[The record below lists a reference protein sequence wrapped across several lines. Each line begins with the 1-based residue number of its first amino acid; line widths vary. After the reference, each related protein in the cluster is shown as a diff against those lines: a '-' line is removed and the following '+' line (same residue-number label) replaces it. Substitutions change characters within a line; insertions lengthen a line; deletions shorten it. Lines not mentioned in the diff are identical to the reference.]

1 MGARRATRV
10 APSTKSIL
18 QTDTMKLIRT
28 LLDRLSESFVVS
40 GSEKLALATE
50 PSNSPPLRLV
60 SDKALLSAPVDT
72 VTRRSSGHS
81 ISQVDVLDDA
91 VRRSQAWFVSRQDVS
106 EGYWVAELE
115 ADTTLTS
122 EYLMLRRFLD
132 RVDPERERKAV
143 GYLRAMQ
150 LPDGGWPI
158 FYGGPSEISASVKA
172 YFALKLSGVS
182 ADEPCMLRARDRIL
196 AMGGVVC
203 ANVFTKITLALFDQ
217 YDWKGVPS
225 MPPEIML
232 LPKRFYFSIYAISYW
247 SRAVLIPLLVV
258 FAKQPVC
265 RIPREQ
271 GIDEL
276 YLSPRPQIHYRDGP
290 PFNKD
295 QRWFTPHTFFVQL
308 DRLLKLYDQMPL
320 SWLREKALDEAAT
333 WMLEHLKGSGGLGA
347 IYPAMANSIVALRC
361 LGYEV
366 DDPLVQKALREIESL
381 EVYDT
386 ASIDDQRVETLHLQ
400 PCHSP
405 IWDTALLMNTLIET
419 GMPQDHPSLQK
430 AGAYLLSRQTT
441 TVGDWK
447 FSSPNAKP
455 GGWYFQF
462 ENEFYPDVDDSA
474 VVLMALSKVR
484 IGQTPESHA
493 SIRRGMDW
501 VLAMQGSD
509 GGWGAYDKDNNRIVF
524 NYIPFADHHALLD
537 PSTSDLTGRCLEMLA
552 ALGYDQTHPAVGPA
566 LRFLRREQ
574 EADGSWYGR
583 WGVNYIYG
591 TWSVLAG
598 LRAIGVDLS
607 DPAISRA
614 VAWLESKQNPDG
626 GWGESCHSYGDPASS
641 GKGDSTPS
649 QTAWAI
655 MGLMSAGM
663 ADAFSVA
670 RGVQYLL
677 RQQTKEGSW
686 EEVRHTGTGFPRVF
700 YLRYHWYCQYF
711 PLWALAMYR
720 NLRTRGT
727 MRADEVRQQVFASG
741 RHRADH

>member
-1 MGARRATRV
+1 MN
-10 APSTKSIL
+10 
-18 QTDTMKLIRT
+18 LIRAF
-28 LLDRLSESFVVS
+28 LGRLSDSLFVSVPEKF
-40 GSEKLALATE
+40 GSAAELFKA
-50 PSNSPPLRLV
+50 PPLRLV
-60 SDKALLSAPVDT
+60 LDESPLSVPLDIAA
-72 VTRRSSGHS
+72 RRPPSHS
-81 ISQVDVLDDA
+81 VSQVDALDDA
-91 VRRSQAWFVSRQDVS
+91 VRRSQAWFLSRQHES

-122 EYLMLRRFLD
+122 EYILLRRFLN
-132 RVDPERERKAV
+132 RVDPERECKAV
-143 GYLRAMQ
+143 CYLRARQ

-172 YFALKLSGVS
+172 YFALKLSGIS
-182 ADEPCMLRARDRIL
+182 ANEPYMLRARTCIQ
-196 AMGGVVC
+196 AKGGVVS
-203 ANVFTKITLALFDQ
+203 ANVFTKITLALFEQ
-217 YDWKGVPS
+217 YDWNGLPS

-258 FAKQPVC
+258 FANRPVC
-265 RIPREQ
+265 RIPEEQ

-276 YLSPRPQIHYRDGP
+276 YLFPRAQIRYRDVP

-295 QRWFTPHTFFVQL
+295 QRWFTPHNFFVQL
-308 DRLLKLYDQMPL
+308 DGVLKLYDKMPL
-320 SWLREKALDEAAT
+320 SWLRKKALHRAAT
-333 WMLEHLKGSGGLGA
+333 WMLDHIKGSGGLGA

-366 DDPLVQKALREIESL
+366 DDPLVRKAFQEIEAL

-386 ASIDDQRVETLHLQ
+386 LSIGEQRVETLHLQ

-405 IWDTALLMNTLIET
+405 IWDTALLMNALIET
-419 GMPQDHPSLQK
+419 GMSQDHPSLQK
-430 AGAYLLSRQTT
+430 AAAYLASRQTKLA
-441 TVGDWK
+441 GDWK
-447 FSSPNAKP
+447 FSSPNAEP

-462 ENEFYPDVDDSA
+462 ENELYPDVDDSA

-484 IGQTPESHA
+484 MAQATDLQA
-493 SIRRGMDW
+493 SIQRGTNW

-552 ALGYDQTHPAVGPA
+552 ALGYDQTHPAVAPA
-566 LRFLRREQ
+566 LRFLKREQ
-574 EADGSWYGR
+574 ETDGSWYGR

-607 DPAISRA
+607 EPYIRRA
-614 VAWLESKQNPDG
+614 VAWLESKQNSDG
-626 GWGESCHSYGDPASS
+626 GWGESCHSYDDDPEWS
-641 GKGDSTPS
+641 GKKDSTPS

-663 ADAFSVA
+663 TDAFSVA
-670 RGVQYLL
+670 RGIQYLL
-677 RQQTKEGSW
+677 RHQMKDGSW

-720 NLRTRGT
+720 NLRTRGH
-727 MRADEVRQQVFASG
+727 MRADEVRQQVLASG
-741 RHRADH
+741 CHRVDQ

>member
-1 MGARRATRV
+1 MSHPPTVFLR
-10 APSTKSIL
+10 PI
-18 QTDTMKLIRT
+18 QMKLIRT

-40 GSEKLALATE
+40 APEKLELATE
-50 PSNSPPLRLV
+50 TSNIPPLRLISGKPLV
-60 SDKALLSAPVDT
+60 PAPVDSA
-72 VTRRSSGHS
+72 TRRPANHS
-81 ISQVDVLDDA
+81 MSHVDALDDA
-91 VRRSQAWFVSRQDVS
+91 VRRSQAWLLSKQHAS

-115 ADTTLTS
+115 ADTTLTA

-132 RVDPERERKAV
+132 RVDLERERKAV
-143 GYLRAMQ
+143 RYLRAMQ
-150 LPDGGWPI
+150 LTDGGWPI

-172 YFALKLSGVS
+172 YFALKLSGIS
-182 ADEPCMLRARDRIL
+182 ADEPSMLRARDRIL
-196 AMGGVVC
+196 SMGGVVSV
-203 ANVFTKITLALFDQ
+203 NVFTKITLALFEQ
-217 YDWKGVPS
+217 YDWKGIPS

-247 SRAVLIPLLVV
+247 SRTVLIPLLVV
-258 FAKQPVC
+258 FASQPVC

-276 YLSPRPQIHYRDGP
+276 YTAPRSQIHYRDVP

-295 QRWFTPHTFFVQL
+295 QRWFTPHNFFVQL
-308 DRLLKLYDQMPL
+308 DRVLKLYDRMPL
-320 SWLREKALDEAAT
+320 SWLREKAVQRAAA
-333 WMLEHLKGSGGLGA
+333 WMLEHMQGSGGLGA
-347 IYPAMANSIVALRC
+347 IYPAMANSVVALRC
-361 LGYEV
+361 LGYQV
-366 DDPLVQKALREIESL
+366 DDPMVRKALQEIESL

-386 ASIDDQRVETLHLQ
+386 VSIGEQRVEALHLQ

-405 IWDTALLMNTLIET
+405 IWDTALLMNALIET

-430 AGAYLLSRQTT
+430 AGEYLVSRQTK

-447 FSSPNAKP
+447 FSSPDAEP

-484 IGQTPESHA
+484 MAQTAELQE
-493 SIRRGMDW
+493 SIRRGTNW

-552 ALGYDQTHPAVGPA
+552 ALGYDHAHPAVAPA
-566 LRFLRREQ
+566 LRFLKREQ

-598 LRAIGVDLS
+598 LRAIGMDLS
-607 DPAISRA
+607 EPFIRRA
-614 VAWLESKQNPDG
+614 TTWLESKQNSDG
-626 GWGESCHSYGDPASS
+626 GWGESCHSYGDDPVWS

-663 ADAFSVA
+663 TDAISVA

-677 RQQTKEGSW
+677 RHQVKDGSW

-720 NLRTRGT
+720 NLRTRGK
-727 MRADEVRQQVFASG
+727 MRADEVRQHVLASG
-741 RHRADH
+741 CHRDVR

>member
-1 MGARRATRV
+1 LT
-10 APSTKSIL
+10 PSIFSSL
-18 QTDTMKLIRT
+18 QTNKMKLIRT
-28 LLDRLSESFVVS
+28 LLDRLSDSLFVSVPETL
-40 GSEKLALATE
+40 GLATE
-50 PSNSPPLRLV
+50 RSNVPPLRLV
-60 SDKALLSAPVDT
+60 SDKFEPSTSVDAA
-72 VTRRSSGHS
+72 TRRSASHS
-81 ISQVDVLDDA
+81 ISHVDALDDA
-91 VRRSQAWFVSRQDVS
+91 IRRSQAWFLSRQHAS

-115 ADTTLTS
+115 ADTTLTA
-122 EYLMLRRFLD
+122 EYLLLRRFLD
-132 RVDPERERKAV
+132 RVDPERERRA
-143 GYLRAMQ
+143 GRYLRAMQ

-172 YFALKLSGVS
+172 YFALKISGIS
-182 ADEPCMLRARDRIL
+182 ADDPSMLRGRDCIL
-196 AMGGVVC
+196 GMGGVVC
-203 ANVFTKITLALFDQ
+203 ANVFTKITLALFEQ
-217 YDWKGVPS
+217 YDWKGIPS

-258 FAKQPVC
+258 FANQPVC
-265 RIPREQ
+265 RIPQEQ

-276 YLSPRPQIHYRDGP
+276 YVSPRSQIRYRDVP
-290 PFNKD
+290 PFSKD
-295 QRWFTPHTFFVQL
+295 QRWFTPHNFFVQL
-308 DRLLKLYDQMPL
+308 DRVLKLYDRMPL
-320 SWLREKALDEAAT
+320 SWLREKSLHRAAT
-333 WMLEHLKGSGGLGA
+333 WMLEHIKGSGGLGA

-361 LGYEV
+361 LGYQV
-366 DDPLVQKALREIESL
+366 DDPLVRKALHEIESL

-386 ASIDDQRVETLHLQ
+386 ASIGDQRVETLHLQ

-405 IWDTALLMNTLIET
+405 IWDTALLMNALIET
-419 GMPQDHPSLQK
+419 GMPEDHPSLQK
-430 AGAYLLSRQTT
+430 AAAYLVSRQTNT
-441 TVGDWK
+441 IGDWK
-447 FSSPNAKP
+447 FSSPDAEP

-462 ENEFYPDVDDSA
+462 ENELYPDVDDSA

-484 IGQTPESHA
+484 MAQGIDVQA
-493 SIRRGMDW
+493 SIQRGTNW

-552 ALGYDQTHPAVGPA
+552 ALGYDQTHPAVAPA
-566 LRFLRREQ
+566 LRFIKREQ

-598 LRAIGVDLS
+598 LRAIGEDLS
-607 DPAISRA
+607 KPYIRRA

-626 GWGESCHSYGDPASS
+626 GWGESCLSYGDPAWSA
-641 GKGDSTPS
+641 KGDSTPS

-663 ADAFSVA
+663 TDAFSVA
-670 RGVQYLL
+670 RGIQYLL
-677 RQQTKEGSW
+677 RHQMKDGSW

-700 YLRYHWYCQYF
+700 YLRYHWYCRYF

-720 NLRTRGT
+720 NLRTRGK
-727 MRADEVRQQVFASG
+727 MRADEVRQQVLESG
-741 RHRADH
+741 CHRADR

>member
-1 MGARRATRV
+1 
-10 APSTKSIL
+10 
-18 QTDTMKLIRT
+18 MKLIRA
-28 LLDRLSESFVVS
+28 LLDRLSESFLVS
-40 GSEKLALATE
+40 VSEKLELATE
-50 PSNSPPLRLV
+50 PSNNPPLRLV
-60 SDKALLSAPVDT
+60 SDQPLLSVPVDT
-72 VTRRSSGHS
+72 APRRAASHS
-81 ISQVDVLDDA
+81 VSHVDALDDA
-91 VRRSQAWFVSRQDVS
+91 VKRSQAWFVSKQDAS

-122 EYLMLRRFLD
+122 EYLMLRRFLN

-258 FAKQPVC
+258 FANQPVC

-276 YLSPRPQIHYRDGP
+276 YVAPRSEIRYRNVP
-290 PFNKD
+290 PFNKE
-295 QRWFTPHTFFVQL
+295 QRWFTPHNFFVQL
-308 DRLLKLYDQMPL
+308 DRILKLYDQMPL
-320 SWLREKALDEAAT
+320 SWLREKALREAAT
-333 WMLEHLKGSGGLGA
+333 WMLEHLNGSGGLGA

-366 DDPLVQKALREIESL
+366 DDPLVQKALREIEAL
-381 EVYDT
+381 EVYET
-386 ASIDDQRVETLHLQ
+386 VSIDDRRVETLHLQ

-405 IWDTALLMNTLIET
+405 IWDTALLMNALIET

-430 AGAYLLSRQTT
+430 AGAYLLSRQTK

-447 FSSPNAKP
+447 FSSPNAEP

-484 IGQTPESHA
+484 IGQTPESQE
-493 SIRRGMDW
+493 SIRRGMNW

-552 ALGYDQTHPAVGPA
+552 ALGYDQTHPAVSPA

-574 EADGSWYGR
+574 ETDGSWYGR

-598 LRAIGVDLS
+598 LRAIGVELS
-607 DPAISRA
+607 DPSIQRA
-614 VAWLESKQNPDG
+614 VSWLESKQNSDG
-626 GWGESCHSYGDPASS
+626 GWGESCLSYGDPAWS

-677 RQQTKEGSW
+677 RHQTKDGSW
-686 EEVRHTGTGFPRVF
+686 KEVRHTGTGFPRVF

-720 NLRTRGT
+720 NLRTHGK

-741 RHRADH
+741 CHRADH

>member
-1 MGARRATRV
+1 
-10 APSTKSIL
+10 
-18 QTDTMKLIRT
+18 MKLIRT
-28 LLDRLSESFVVS
+28 LLDRLSDGFFVSV
-40 GSEKLALATE
+40 SEKLELAPE
-50 PSNSPPLRLV
+50 LSSVPPLRLV
-60 SDKALLSAPVDT
+60 SDKPVLSTPVDT
-72 VTRRSSGHS
+72 AARRSASHTV
-81 ISQVDVLDDA
+81 SQVDALDDA
-91 VRRSQAWFVSRQDVS
+91 VRRSQAWLLSKQHPS

-115 ADTTLTS
+115 ADATLTA

-132 RVDPERERKAV
+132 RVDLERERKAV
-143 GYLRAMQ
+143 RYLRAMQ

-158 FYGGPSEISASVKA
+158 FYGGPAEISASVKA
-172 YFALKLSGVS
+172 YFALKLSGVP
-182 ADEPCMLRARDRIL
+182 ADEPFMVRARDRIL

-203 ANVFTKITLALFDQ
+203 ANVFTKITLALFEQ
-217 YDWKGVPS
+217 YDWKGIPS

-258 FAKQPVC
+258 FANRPAC

-276 YLSPRPQIHYRDGP
+276 YVAPRPQIQYRDVP

-295 QRWFTPHTFFVQL
+295 RRWFTSHNFFIQL
-308 DRLLKLYDQMPL
+308 DRVLKLYDRMPL
-320 SWLREKALDEAAT
+320 SWLREKALQKAAT
-333 WMLEHLKGSGGLGA
+333 WMLEHIKGSGGLGA

-361 LGYEV
+361 LGYQV
-366 DDPLVQKALREIESL
+366 DDPLVRKALHEIESL
-381 EVYDT
+381 EVCEMV
-386 ASIDDQRVETLHLQ
+386 SIGDQRVEMLHLQ

-405 IWDTALLMNTLIET
+405 IWDTALLMNALIEA
-419 GMPQDHPSLQK
+419 GMPQDHPSLLK
-430 AGAYLLSRQTT
+430 AGEYLLSCQTKT
-441 TVGDWK
+441 IGDWK
-447 FSSPNAKP
+447 LSSPNAEP

-484 IGQTPESHA
+484 MAQTA
-493 SIRRGMDW
+493 DLRDSIQRGANW

-537 PSTSDLTGRCLEMLA
+537 PSTSDLTGRCIEMLA
-552 ALGYDQTHPAVGPA
+552 ALGYDQRHPAVAPA
-566 LRFLRREQ
+566 LRFLKREQ

-583 WGVNYIYG
+583 WGINYIYG

-598 LRAIGVDLS
+598 LRAIGVDPDEPS
-607 DPAISRA
+607 IRRA

-626 GWGESCHSYGDPASS
+626 GWGESCLSYADPAWS
-641 GKGDSTPS
+641 GKGESTAS

-663 ADAFSVA
+663 TDAFSVA

-677 RQQTKEGSW
+677 RHQLKDGSW

-720 NLRTRGT
+720 NLRTRGK
-727 MRADEVRQQVFASG
+727 MRADEMRQQALVSG
-741 RHRADH
+741 CHRADH

>member
-1 MGARRATRV
+1 
-10 APSTKSIL
+10 
-18 QTDTMKLIRT
+18 MKLIRT

-40 GSEKLALATE
+40 APEKLELATE
-50 PSNSPPLRLV
+50 TSNIPPLRLISGKPLV
-60 SDKALLSAPVDT
+60 PAPVDSA
-72 VTRRSSGHS
+72 TRRPANHS
-81 ISQVDVLDDA
+81 MSHVDALDDA
-91 VRRSQAWFVSRQDVS
+91 VRRSQAWLLSKQHAS

-115 ADTTLTS
+115 ADTTLTA

-132 RVDPERERKAV
+132 RVDLERERKAV
-143 GYLRAMQ
+143 RYLRAMQ
-150 LPDGGWPI
+150 LSDGGWPI

-172 YFALKLSGVS
+172 YFALKLSGIS
-182 ADEPCMLRARDRIL
+182 ADEPSMLRARDRIL
-196 AMGGVVC
+196 SMGGVVS
-203 ANVFTKITLALFDQ
+203 ANVFTKITLALFEQ
-217 YDWKGVPS
+217 YDWKGIPS

-247 SRAVLIPLLVV
+247 SRTVLIPLLVV
-258 FAKQPVC
+258 FASQPVC

-276 YLSPRPQIHYRDGP
+276 YTAPRSQIQYRDVP

-295 QRWFTPHTFFVQL
+295 QRWLTPHNFFVQL
-308 DRLLKLYDQMPL
+308 DRVLKLYDRMPL
-320 SWLREKALDEAAT
+320 SWLREKAVQRAAA
-333 WMLEHLKGSGGLGA
+333 WMLEHMQGSGGLGA
-347 IYPAMANSIVALRC
+347 IYPAMANSVVALRC
-361 LGYEV
+361 LGYQV
-366 DDPLVQKALREIESL
+366 DDPMVRKALQEIESL

-386 ASIDDQRVETLHLQ
+386 VSIGEQRVEALHLQ

-405 IWDTALLMNTLIET
+405 IWDTALLMNALIET

-430 AGAYLLSRQTT
+430 AGEYLVSRQTK

-447 FSSPNAKP
+447 FSSPDAEP

-484 IGQTPESHA
+484 MAQTAELQE
-493 SIRRGMDW
+493 SIRRGTNW

-552 ALGYDQTHPAVGPA
+552 ALGYDHMHPAVAPA
-566 LRFLRREQ
+566 IRFLKREQ

-598 LRAIGVDLS
+598 LRAIGMDLS
-607 DPAISRA
+607 EPFIRRA
-614 VAWLESKQNPDG
+614 ATWLESKQNSDG
-626 GWGESCHSYGDPASS
+626 GWGESCHSYGDDPVWS

-663 ADAFSVA
+663 TDAISVA

-677 RQQTKEGSW
+677 RHQVKDGSW

-720 NLRTRGT
+720 NLRTRGK
-727 MRADEVRQQVFASG
+727 MRADEVRQHVLASG
-741 RHRADH
+741 CHRDVR